1 MLDNLRRFVLLWFV
15 LAVTGTSQNSYA
27 AAVEKITHVDCGLVP
42 SFSVV
47 WVGVDAGI
55 FKKNGLDIT
64 TVTAQSTASCIQSM
78 LAGDAQLGNPETVAG
93 LIANQNGANFV
104 NLMNY
109 QKTIL
114 YEMFVRSEIKSPQDL
129 KGKKMGIN
137 RFGATAEAM
146 SRIMLKN
153 LGLDPHKDM
162 SFIQVGGGQERAL
175 ALMNNA
181 VQASLFSPPEPVKL
195 AKEPSLRRFATLSEQ
210 NVVYPYLN
218 LVTTQ
223 KYLKE
228 RPDVVR
234 SFVRGY
240 LESLKF
246 YATAEQEA
254 KKIISARL
262 RLKDE
267 ESIDYVHKTTSENSY
282 MKPYVPKDAAILY
295 DFARL
300 QLKKP
305 LTIKWDDTYDNR
317 FVKELDDSGF
327 IDKLF
332 QGITNVIR
340 EPVPHN

>member
-1 MLDNLRRFVLLWFV
+1 MLHHMGRLLMLSFVMTV
-15 LAVTGTSQNSYA
+15 IATGQHSNA
-27 AAVEKITHVDCGLVP
+27 ATLEKITHVDCGLVP

-55 FKKNGLDIT
+55 FKKNGLDIN

-104 NLMNY
+104 NIMNY

-114 YEMFVRSEIKSPQDL
+114 YEMFVRSEIKSAQDL

-195 AKEPSLRRFATLSEQ
+195 VKEPSLRRFATLSEQ

-246 YATAEQEA
+246 YATADQEA
-254 KKIISARL
+254 KEIISARL
-262 RLKDE
+262 RLKDK
-267 ESIDYVHKTTSENSY
+267 ESVDYVHKTTAENSY

-295 DFARL
+295 EFAQL

-305 LTIKWDDTYDNR
+305 ITVKWNDTYDNS
-317 FVKELDDSGF
+317 FVKELDSSGF

-332 QGITNVIR
+332 QGVTNVIR

>member
-1 MLDNLRRFVLLWFV
+1 MRHQLRQF
-15 LAVTGTSQNSYA
+15 LAIYFIV
-27 AAVEKITHVDCGLVP
+27 AVIVGVHVSKASALEKITHVDCGLVP

-55 FKKNGLDIT
+55 FKKNGLDVN
-64 TVTAQSTASCIQSM
+64 TVTAQSTAACVQSM
-78 LAGDAQLGNPETVAG
+78 LAGEAQVGNPETVAG
-93 LIANQNGANFV
+93 LIANQSGASFV
-104 NLMNY
+104 NIMNY

-114 YEMFVRSEIKSPQDL
+114 YEMFVRSEIKSAQDL

-195 AKEPSLRRFATLSEQ
+195 AKEPSLRRFATLSDQ
-210 NVVYPYLN
+210 NVEYPYLN
-218 LVTTQ
+218 LVTTRN
-223 KYLKE
+223 YLKD
-228 RPDVVR
+228 RRDIIR
-234 SFVRGY
+234 NFVRGY

-246 YATAEQEA
+246 YATSKQQSME
-254 KKIISARL
+254 IISRRL
-262 RLKDE
+262 RITDTELV
-267 ESIDYVHKTTSENSY
+267 DYVHKTMVENSY
-282 MKPYVPKDAAILY
+282 MKPYVPKDADILY
-295 DFARL
+295 EFAQL

-305 LTIKWDDTYDNR
+305 ITVKWDDTYDNS
-317 FVKELDDSGF
+317 FVRELDASGF

-332 QGITNVIR
+332 QGVTNVIR
-340 EPVPHN
+340 EPVAHK

>member
-1 MLDNLRRFVLLWFV
+1 LCFV
-15 LAVTGTSQNSYA
+15 
-27 AAVEKITHVDCGLVP
+27 AAVIVTNVNSKVSAQEKITHVDCGLVP

-55 FKKNGLDIT
+55 FKKNGIDVG

-104 NLMNY
+104 NIMNY

-114 YEMFVRSEIKSPQDL
+114 YELFVRSEIKSPQDL
-129 KGKKMGIN
+129 KGKKIGIN

-153 LGLDPHKDM
+153 FGLDPHKDM

-175 ALMNNA
+175 ALLNNA
-181 VQASLFSPPEPVKL
+181 IQASVFSPPEPVKL
-195 AKEPSLRRFATLSEQ
+195 AKEPSLKRFATLSDQ

-218 LVTTQ
+218 LVTTR

-246 YATAEQEA
+246 YATSPQESME
-254 KKIISARL
+254 IISKRL
-262 RLKDE
+262 RLKDK
-267 ESIDYVHKTTSENSY
+267 ESIDYVHKTTVENSY

-295 DFARL
+295 EFAQL

-305 LTIKWDDTYDNR
+305 VTIQWDDTYDNS
-317 FVKELDDSGF
+317 FVKELDASGF

-332 QGITNVIR
+332 QGVTNVIR

>member
-1 MLDNLRRFVLLWFV
+1 MRHQLRQFLLVCFTI
-15 LAVTGTSQNSYA
+15 AVSV
-27 AAVEKITHVDCGLVP
+27 AVNDSKAGALEKIAHVDCGLVP

-55 FKKNGLDIT
+55 FKKNGLDVN
-64 TVTAQSTASCIQSM
+64 TVTAQSTASCVQSM
-78 LAGDAQLGNPETVAG
+78 LSGEAQLGNPETVAG

-104 NLMNY
+104 NIMNY

-175 ALMNNA
+175 ALLNNA
-181 VQASLFSPPEPVKL
+181 IQASLFSPPEPVKL
-195 AKEPSLRRFATLSEQ
+195 ASEPLLRRLATLSDQ

-218 LVTTQ
+218 LVTTRN
-223 KYLKE
+223 YLKE
-228 RPDVVR
+228 RRDIIR

-240 LESLKF
+240 LEALKF
-246 YATAEQEA
+246 YATSKQESMEM
-254 KKIISARL
+254 ISRRL
-262 RLKDE
+262 RIKDKE
-267 ESIDYVHKTTSENSY
+267 LVDYVHKTTVENSY
-282 MKPYVPKDAAILY
+282 MKPYVPKDAEIIY
-295 DFARL
+295 EFSEL

-305 LTIKWDDTYDNR
+305 ITVKWDDTYDNS
-317 FVKELDDSGF
+317 FVRELDASGF

-332 QGITNVIR
+332 QGVTNVIR
-340 EPVPHN
+340 EPVPHR